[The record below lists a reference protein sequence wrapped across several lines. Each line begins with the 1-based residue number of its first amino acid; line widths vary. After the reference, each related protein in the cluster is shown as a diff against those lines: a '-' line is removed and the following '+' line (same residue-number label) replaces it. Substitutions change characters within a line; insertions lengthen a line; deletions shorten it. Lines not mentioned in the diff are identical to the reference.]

1 MNAKVNK
8 SNAMVVVVVVLIVIA
23 ILLMVGPFFTV
34 DEGEQAVVIRFGE
47 IVREE
52 TRAGLKIK
60 VPFIDNVEKYSK
72 KILSWDGE
80 PQRVQTKEN
89 QFIWVDVTARW
100 RIVNPS
106 RFYASVTT
114 VRRAGSRL
122 DDIIASV
129 VRTTVA
135 DNFLHEAVRNSNIIN
150 EARQQAE
157 LVSVEPAVV
166 EPVDVTVDETAVPQF
181 TSERVRQENVIK
193 GRKQL
198 SDAILQNV
206 QRDMPDIGIEVI
218 DVIFRQI
225 RYSDDLT
232 NAVYSRMIKDRN
244 QIAQRYRSYGE
255 GQKLNLLGQTEQEK
269 LSILSKAR
277 AEAEIIRGT
286 ADALAAQIYSRAY
299 NADPEFYQFWRAVES
314 YRTTLPKFNKT
325 LTTDMNYFNYL
336 YSPQGSAR

>member
-1 MNAKVNK
+1 MKN
-8 SNAMVVVVVVLIVIA
+8 SNSMVALIIVLIVIA
-23 ILLMVGPFFTV
+23 VLLMVGPFFTV

-47 IVREE
+47 IIREE
-52 TRAGLKIK
+52 TAAGLKIK

-100 RIVNPS
+100 RIVDPVK
-106 RFYASVTT
+106 FYAAVTT
-114 VRRAGSRL
+114 VRRAVSRL
-122 DDIIASV
+122 DDIIDSV

-150 EARQQAE
+150 EPKHIEIIPTEQAA
-157 LVSVEPAVV
+157 VETGN
-166 EPVDVTVDETAVPQF
+166 EGVPQF
-181 TSERVRQENVIK
+181 TSEQVKQEPITK

-198 SDAILQNV
+198 SDAILQKV
-206 QRDMPDIGIEVI
+206 QRDLPDIGIEVI

-277 AEAEIIRGT
+277 AEAESIRGS

-299 NADPEFYQFWRAVES
+299 NTDPEFFQFWRAIES
-314 YRTTLPKFNKT
+314 YRSTLPRFNKT

-336 YSPQGSAR
+336 YNPSGTR

>member
-1 MNAKVNK
+1 MKN
-8 SNAMVVVVVVLIVIA
+8 SNAMVAITVVLIVIA
-23 ILLMVGPFFTV
+23 VLLLVGPFFTV

-47 IVREE
+47 IIREE
-52 TRAGLKIK
+52 TKAGLKIK
-60 VPFIDNVEKYSK
+60 VPFIDNIEKYSK

-100 RIVNPS
+100 RIVNPGK
-106 RFYASVTT
+106 FYAAVTT
-114 VRRAGSRL
+114 VRRAVSRL
-122 DDIIASV
+122 DDIIDSV

-135 DNFLHEAVRNSNIIN
+135 DNYLHEAVRNSNIIN
-150 EARQQAE
+150 EPKHIEIVAAEQAA
-157 LVSVEPAVV
+157 VEPGS
-166 EPVDVTVDETAVPQF
+166 ETVPQF
-181 TSERVRQENVIK
+181 TSEQVKQELVTK

-198 SDAILQNV
+198 SDAILQKV
-206 QRDMPDIGIEVI
+206 QRDLPDIGIEVI

-269 LSILSKAR
+269 LSVLSKAR
-277 AEAEIIRGT
+277 AEAESIRGN

-299 NADPEFYQFWRAVES
+299 NTDPEFFLFWRAIES

-325 LTTDMNYFNYL
+325 LTTDMNYFNYF
-336 YSPQGSAR
+336 YNPSGAR

>member
-1 MNAKVNK
+1 MKNPSQN
-8 SNAMVVVVVVLIVIA
+8 SMIVI
-23 ILLMVGPFFTV
+23 IVVFIIVLVLLMVGPFFTL

-47 IVREE
+47 IIREE
-52 TRAGLKIK
+52 TAAGLKIK
-60 VPFIDNVEKYSK
+60 VPFIDNVERYSK

-100 RIVNPS
+100 RIVDPS
-106 RFYASVTT
+106 KFYAAVTT
-114 VRRAGSRL
+114 VRSAVARL
-122 DDIIASV
+122 DDIIDSV

-135 DNFLHEAVRNSNIIN
+135 DNYLREAVRNSNVIN
-150 EARQQAE
+150 DIKKAE
-157 LVSVEPAVV
+157 PIVEVAVEPGN
-166 EPVDVTVDETAVPQF
+166 ENVPQF
-181 TSERVRQENVIK
+181 TSEQVKQEAVSK
-193 GRKQL
+193 GRKQI
-198 SDAILQNV
+198 SDTILQTV
-206 QRDMPDIGIEVI
+206 QQNLPDIGIEVI
-218 DVIFRQI
+218 DVVFRQI

-277 AEAEIIRGT
+277 AEAEGIRGN
-286 ADALAAQIYSRAY
+286 ADAQAAQIYSRTY
-299 NADPEFYQFWRAVES
+299 NADPEFYQFWRAIES
-314 YRTTLPKFNKT
+314 YRTTLPKFSKT

-336 YSPQGSAR
+336 YSPTGGR

>member
-1 MNAKVNK
+1 MKN
-8 SNAMVVVVVVLIVIA
+8 SMVVFVVVLVVLA
-23 ILLMVGPFFTV
+23 LLLIVGPFYTL

-47 IVREE
+47 IIHEE
-52 TRAGLKIK
+52 TEAGLKIK
-60 VPFIDNVEKYSK
+60 VPFIDNVERYSK

-100 RIVNPS
+100 RIVNP
-106 RFYASVTT
+106 RQFYAAVTT
-114 VRRAGSRL
+114 VRSAVARL
-122 DDIIASV
+122 DDILDSV

-135 DNFLHEAVRNSNIIN
+135 DNFLREAVRNSNVIN
-150 EARQQAE
+150 DAKK
-157 LVSVEPAVV
+157 VEIVAVV
-166 EPVDVTVDETAVPQF
+166 ETEGEMTPQF
-181 TSERVRQENVIK
+181 TSEQVRQDSIQK

-198 SDAILQNV
+198 SDEILRQVKQNL
-206 QRDMPDIGIEVI
+206 PEIGIEVI

-255 GQKLNLLGQTEQEK
+255 GQKLHLLGQTEQEK

-277 AEAEIIRGT
+277 AEAETIRGN
-286 ADALAAQIYSRAY
+286 ADAQAAQIYSRAY
-299 NADPEFYQFWRAVES
+299 NADTEFFQFWRAIES
-314 YRTTLPKFNKT
+314 YRATLPKFNKT

-336 YSPQGSAR
+336 YSPTGAR